1 MRNGGARQDVCLPG
15 AARATP
21 SFAGR
26 QTQTRPFGERRLGA
40 PSYAQ
45 PTLSATCWA
54 NLGTGT

>member
-26 QTQTRPFGERRLGA
+26 QTQARPFGERRLGA

-54 NLGTGT
+54 SLGTGT